1 MLSVSKIRVFPDV
14 WAGDCRPPDLADLPD
29 FRFFVGEGEAPYVC
43 RRELYRSRNSNALFF
58 VMEGIID
65 SVDILQIIDGCRQNK
80 RASQHRLYAQFYN
93 YAMTIARRYT
103 GSLEAAEEVINDAFF
118 KVFTKINLYSGEQ
131 PFRFW
136 FRRVLI
142 NTAIDHMRTKINH
155 PLTAELQP
163 WHDAETDPGI
173 VEDLTREQI
182 IALIDH
188 LPPAYRA
195 VFNLFVVDGYSHE
208 EISDLLNIS
217 TGTSKSNLARARQHL
232 KEILSHDFE
241 FTRKI

>member
-1 MLSVSKIRVFPDV
+1 MD
-14 WAGDCRPPDLADLPD
+14 
-29 FRFFVGEGEAPYVC
+29 
-43 RRELYRSRNSNALFF
+43 
-58 VMEGIID
+58 GIID
-65 SVDILQIIDGCRQNK
+65 SVDILQIIEGCRQNK

-103 GSLEAAEEVINDAFF
+103 GNLEAAEEVVNDAFF

-142 NTAIDHMRTKINH
+142 NTAIDQMRAKLNT
-155 PLTAELQP
+155 PPMAELQP
-163 WHDAETDPGI
+163 WHDAESEPGI
-173 VEDLTREQI
+173 VEDLTRGQI
-182 IALIDH
+182 LALIDQ

-195 VFNLFVVDGYSHE
+195 VFNLFVVDGFSHD

-232 KEILSHDFE
+232 RGILSDDFE
-241 FTRKI
+241 FSRKI